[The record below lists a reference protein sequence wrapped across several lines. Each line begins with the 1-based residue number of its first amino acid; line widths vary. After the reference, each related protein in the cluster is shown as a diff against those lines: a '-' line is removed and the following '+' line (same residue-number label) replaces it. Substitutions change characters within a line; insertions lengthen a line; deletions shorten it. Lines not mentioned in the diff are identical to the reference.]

1 MPPPEA
7 QLTAVVAELK
17 ATLTPDQIDLL
28 LRLINLMLAA
38 DRTAVKE

>member
-1 MPPPEA
+1 
-7 QLTAVVAELK
+7 VVAELK